1 MVISIIGILVIL
13 LFYIALENS
22 IKKEIK
28 ERLES
33 MEKIDDYLNN
43 IIEKNYKNKN
53 KNTRQKNCPISENII
68 NIEKEINNCRSIDLW
83 NINQKMKQ

>member
-1 MVISIIGILVIL
+1 MDISIIGIFEKAVYLVVF
-13 LFYIALENS
+13 LFFIALYNS
-22 IKKEIK
+22 IKTEIK

-33 MEKIDDYLNN
+33 MGKIDDYLNN

-68 NIEKEINNCRSIDLW
+68 NIEKEIN
-83 NINQKMKQ
+83 KH

>member
-1 MVISIIGILVIL
+1 MGISIIGILVVF

-22 IKKEIK
+22 IKTEIK

-68 NIEKEINNCRSIDLW
+68 NIEKEIN
-83 NINQKMKQ
+83 KH

>member
-1 MVISIIGILVIL
+1 MVISIIGILVVF
-13 LFYIALENS
+13 LFSIALENS
-22 IKKEIK
+22 IKTEIK

-33 MEKIDDYLNN
+33 MEKIDNYLNN
-43 IIEKNYKNKN
+43 IIEKNYKN

>member
-1 MVISIIGILVIL
+1 MVISIIGILVVF
-13 LFYIALENS
+13 LFCIALREIKNS
-22 IKKEIK
+22 IKTEIK

-68 NIEKEINNCRSIDLW
+68 NIEKEIN
-83 NINQKMKQ
+83 KH

>member
-43 IIEKNYKNKN
+43 IIEKKYKN
-53 KNTRQKNCPISENII
+53 KNTRLKNCPISENII
-68 NIEKEINNCRSIDLW
+68 NIEKEINNCRSIDL
-83 NINQKMKQ
+83 

>member
-1 MVISIIGILVIL
+1 MDISIIGILVVF

-22 IKKEIK
+22 IKTEIK

-33 MEKIDDYLNN
+33 MEKIDNYLNN
-43 IIEKNYKNKN
+43 IIEKNYKN

-68 NIEKEINNCRSIDLW
+68 NIEKEINNCRSIDL
-83 NINQKMKQ
+83 

>member
-1 MVISIIGILVIL
+1 MDISIIGIFEKAVYLVVF
-13 LFYIALENS
+13 LFFIALYNS
-22 IKKEIK
+22 IKTEIK

-68 NIEKEINNCRSIDLW
+68 NIEKEIN
-83 NINQKMKQ
+83 KH

>member
-1 MVISIIGILVIL
+1 MDISIIGILVVF

-22 IKKEIK
+22 IKTEIK

-43 IIEKNYKNKN
+43 IIEKKYKN
-53 KNTRQKNCPISENII
+53 KNTRLKNCPISENII

>member
-68 NIEKEINNCRSIDLW
+68 NIEKEINNCRSIDL
-83 NINQKMKQ
+83 

>member
-1 MVISIIGILVIL
+1 MDISIIGIFEKAGYLVVF
-13 LFYIALENS
+13 LFFIALYNS
-22 IKKEIK
+22 IKTEIK

-68 NIEKEINNCRSIDLW
+68 NIEKEIN
-83 NINQKMKQ
+83 KH

>member
-1 MVISIIGILVIL
+1 MYIAIIGILVIFL
-13 LFYIALENS
+13 VYEELKK
-22 IKKEIK
+22 KKETVLK
-28 ERLES
+28 KRLES

-68 NIEKEINNCRSIDLW
+68 NIEKEIN
-83 NINQKMKQ
+83 KH

>member
-1 MVISIIGILVIL
+1 MVISIIGILVVF
-13 LFYIALENS
+13 LFSIALENS
-22 IKKEIK
+22 IKTEIK

-53 KNTRQKNCPISENII
+53 KNTRLKKCFISENII
-68 NIEKEINNCRSIDLW
+68 NIEKEIN
-83 NINQKMKQ
+83 KH

>member
-1 MVISIIGILVIL
+1 MDISIIGILVVF

-22 IKKEIK
+22 IKTEIK

-68 NIEKEINNCRSIDLW
+68 NIEKEIN
-83 NINQKMKQ
+83 KH